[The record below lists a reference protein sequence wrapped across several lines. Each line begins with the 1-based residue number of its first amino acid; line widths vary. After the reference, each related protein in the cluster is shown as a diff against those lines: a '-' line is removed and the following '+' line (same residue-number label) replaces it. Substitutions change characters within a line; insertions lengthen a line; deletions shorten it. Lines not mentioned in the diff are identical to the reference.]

1 MGSSPCKILSARSAP
16 IIAIFFPLA
25 DSVWEKYLPSES
37 SKAQTLSTSNPKGYG
52 PYIIGISVVSF
63 KAEDV
68 TAANSKFGS
77 NLTGYNYVYQF
88 NVDNGNIGVVFNRK

>member
-1 MGSSPCKILSARSAP
+1 MAR
-16 IIAIFFPLA
+16 
-25 DSVWEKYLPSES
+25 
-37 SKAQTLSTSNPKGYG
+37 T
-52 PYIIGISVVSF
+52 YIIGISVVSF